1 MRAIKLSGGNVVH
14 CTPFHPPIS
23 CPCSTNHIKPPF
35 ISTPF
40 LPLSPPFLTI
50 TPTHALSSQC
60 RAVSNWVVVIFHL
73 THITAATTTSTASSS
88 TSTKSPNT
96 IPTLFLFYL
105 FQFLIS
111 NFGGSSKH
119 VGRAW
124 IHRACA
130 GKRRKTR
137 FLLVQLSNRGWC
149 ECVHHVQITW
159 DVSKY
164 IGKPVQVCLPPHCS
178 IVVLNETKSLTCFS
192 GRLAIEML
200 KCQGN
205 NMIGPI

>member
-23 CPCSTNHIKPPF
+23 CPCSANHPKPPF

-40 LPLSPPFLTI
+40 LPLSTPFLTI
-50 TPTHALSSQC
+50 TSTHALSSQC

-73 THITAATTTSTASSS
+73 THITAATTSSSTASSS
-88 TSTKSPNT
+88 TSTRTPNT
-96 IPTLFLFYL
+96 IPPLFLLYL

-111 NFGGSSKH
+111 SFGGSSKH

-178 IVVLNETKSLTCFS
+178 IVVMRPKVWLVSLI
-192 GRLAIEML
+192 GDW
-200 KCQGN
+200 KCYGN

>member
-14 CTPFHPPIS
+14 CTSFHPPIS

-111 NFGGSSKH
+111 SFGGSSKH

-149 ECVHHVQITW
+149 ECVHQCADHVRR
-159 DVSKY
+159 
-164 IGKPVQVCLPPHCS
+164 VQVYRETCAS
-178 IVVLNETKSLTCFS
+178 VLTTTLLYCCIKWDQKFDLF
-192 GRLAIEML
+192 LWAI
-200 KCQGN
+200 GN
-205 NMIGPI
+205 WNA